1 MNNDVI
7 YDAFSGINEEYL
19 SVADNTDAIRHS
31 FKKNR
36 AKKTKIIGS
45 VVCCA
50 VLVIAA
56 GWISSQNWFG
66 KTPSVMPNETTNAGS
81 HLTTPTQTDNTETQ
95 PGSTPTANN
104 KIVINT
110 ISGIPS
116 NEMRMNLAVEDFV
129 EMSREEMT
137 EYYGT
142 DCFPDVPAD
151 LKVWEG
157 ERLGI
162 FKRNGGTG
170 EVYWDQVVLNYSNQD
185 ITRHINIE
193 VAKGNIPFLDYS
205 TFSVEDDT
213 SVINN
218 VELKI
223 GLTDDGHYYTEF
235 MYKNVGF
242 IISADG
248 LSQDEFVSVIASI
261 IK

>member
-7 YDAFSGINEEYL
+7 YDAFSGVDEEYL
-19 SVADNTDAIRHS
+19 SVADNADAIRQS

-36 AKKTKIIGS
+36 ARKTKIIGS

-50 VLVIAA
+50 VLVLAA
-56 GWISSQNWFG
+56 GWISSQHWFG
-66 KTPSVMPNETTNAGS
+66 KTPSVIPNETSNAGA
-81 HLTTPTQTDNTETQ
+81 HLTDYTQTEPTETQ
-95 PGSTPTANN
+95 LGSISPANS
-104 KIVINT
+104 KITINT
-110 ISGIPS
+110 ISGIS
-116 NEMRMNLAVEDFV
+116 SDRMAINLAIEDFV
-129 EMSREEMT
+129 EMSREEMI
-137 EYYGT
+137 EYYGI

-151 LKVWEG
+151 IKAWEDG
-157 ERLGI
+157 RLGI
-162 FKRNGGTG
+162 FKKNGGIG
-170 EVYWDQVVLNYSNQD
+170 EVYWDQDVLNYSNQD
-185 ITRHINIE
+185 FTRLINIE

-242 IISADG
+242 IISAEG
-248 LSQDEFVSVIASI
+248 LTQDEFVSVIASI
-261 IK
+261 IQ